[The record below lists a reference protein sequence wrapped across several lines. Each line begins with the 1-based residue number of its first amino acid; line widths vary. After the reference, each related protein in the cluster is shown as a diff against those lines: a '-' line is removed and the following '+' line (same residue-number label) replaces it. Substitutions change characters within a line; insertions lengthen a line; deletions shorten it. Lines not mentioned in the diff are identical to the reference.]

1 MFQLENSSKIKVWW
15 TLYAINN
22 IIAEYESKS
31 LPLITQLFR
40 EVKIVFPVPPNPL
53 ALLPSQ
59 YTEETKEK
67 LVTDNYESFNFTFC
81 SHQKLK
87 YNYNKNTKV
96 YVSKNE
102 KKNI

>member
-22 IIAEYESKS
+22 IIAEYESES
-31 LPLITQLFR
+31 LPLITQLFER
-40 EVKIVFPVPPNPL
+40 GKDSLPCSPNPL

-67 LVTDNYESFNFTFC
+67 LVTDNYETFNF
-81 SHQKLK
+81 HIL
-87 YNYNKNTKV
+87 
-96 YVSKNE
+96 
-102 KKNI
+102 